1 MGSNPIPPTSLRSKR
16 SEERTLPRRS
26 LLNEAGPIILL
37 SFCFELRPGRP
48 YKNSNFNPNIFS
60 TVTFHLFK
68 RNIIKMEDFETFFK
82 KQQGK
87 LFSYLMRMTGDYHLS
102 MDIMQESFTRY
113 LEKYAK
119 DTRNTSL
126 LYSIAHNYFLDYKRK
141 DKRTYSLEQ
150 DQEDCSSNQE
160 DNLQIKQ
167 EYYQVLE
174 AMKKLE
180 NDEREILALVLS
192 EDLSYKDIASIV
204 GTNEGNVKVKI
215 HRARVKLREILKAGE

>member
-1 MGSNPIPPTSLRSKR
+1 
-16 SEERTLPRRS
+16 
-26 LLNEAGPIILL
+26 
-37 SFCFELRPGRP
+37 
-48 YKNSNFNPNIFS
+48 
-60 TVTFHLFK
+60 
-68 RNIIKMEDFETFFK
+68 MEDFETFYK

-113 LEKYAK
+113 LKKYAK

-126 LYSIAHNYFLDYKRK
+126 LYSIAHNYFLDHKRK

-150 DQEDCSSNQE
+150 DQEDRSYNQE

-167 EYYQVLE
+167 EYRQVLE

-180 NDEREILALVLS
+180 NDEREILALVLAG
-192 EDLSYKDIASIV
+192 DLSYKEIASIV
-204 GTNEGNVKVKI
+204 GTNEGNVKVKV
-215 HRARVKLREILKAGE
+215 HRARVKLRQILKAGE